1 MADKI
6 NTYIGDINSMSGS
19 KFNVISTTKSINEF
33 PMSCMPTA
41 FIVTTGYNG
50 NNDTEVDLAISDAYG
65 NANKIMTYERTAISH
80 IVNDLYNVN
89 DIKGINDNTPIM
101 LNKQVHFKNATS
113 YEDIAACLRDT
124 NGGSLLKYFAYL
136 TYTMNNMTFN
146 DADFDEDAEAEFLKE
161 AYGKHPK

>member
-41 FIVTTGYNG
+41 FIVTTGYN

-101 LNKQVHFKNATS
+101 LSKQVHFKNATS

-124 NGGSLLKYFAYL
+124 NGASLLKYFAYL
-136 TYTMNNMTFN
+136 AYTINNKTFY
-146 DADFDEDAEAEFLKE
+146 DADFDENAEADFLKE

>member
-41 FIVTTGYNG
+41 FIVTTGYN

-101 LNKQVHFKNATS
+101 LSKQVHFKNAYS

-124 NGGSLLKYFAYL
+124 NGASLLKYFAYL
-136 TYTMNNMTFN
+136 AYTINNMPFN
-146 DADFDEDAEAEFLKE
+146 DADFDEDKFLE
-161 AYGKHPK
+161 DARGKHPK

>member
-41 FIVTTGYNG
+41 FIVTTGYN

-89 DIKGINDNTPIM
+89 DIKGVNDNTPIM
-101 LNKQVHFKNATS
+101 LSKQVHFKNATS

-124 NGGSLLKYFAYL
+124 NGASLLKYFAYL
-136 TYTMNNMTFN
+136 AYTINNKPFN
-146 DADFDEDAEAEFLKE
+146 DADFDEAKFLEDAH
-161 AYGKHPK
+161 GKHPK

>member
-41 FIVTTGYNG
+41 FIVTTGYN

-101 LNKQVHFKNATS
+101 LSKQVHFKNATS

-124 NGGSLLKYFAYL
+124 NGASLLKYFAYL
-136 TYTMNNMTFN
+136 AYAINNKPFI
-146 DADFDEDAEAEFLKE
+146 DADFDENAETDFLKE

>member
-41 FIVTTGYNG
+41 FIVTTGYN

-101 LNKQVHFKNATS
+101 LSKQVHFKNATS

-124 NGGSLLKYFAYL
+124 NGASLLKYFAYL
-136 TYTMNNMTFN
+136 AYAINNKTFY
-146 DADFDEDAEAEFLKE
+146 DADFDEDKFLE
-161 AYGKHPK
+161 DARGKHPK

>member
-41 FIVTTGYNG
+41 FIVTTGYN

-101 LNKQVHFKNATS
+101 LSKQVHFKNATS
-113 YEDIAACLRDT
+113 YEDIAACIRDT
-124 NGGSLLKYFAYL
+124 NGASLLKYFAYL
-136 TYTMNNMTFN
+136 AYSINNMPFY
-146 DADFDEDAEAEFLKE
+146 DADFDEAKFLEDAH
-161 AYGKHPK
+161 GKHPK

>member
-41 FIVTTGYNG
+41 FIVTTGYN

-89 DIKGINDNTPIM
+89 DIKSVNDNTPIM
-101 LNKQVHFKNATS
+101 LSKQVHFKNATS

-124 NGGSLLKYFAYL
+124 NGASLLKYFAYL
-136 TYTMNNMTFN
+136 TYAINNMSFN
-146 DADFDEDAEAEFLKE
+146 DADFDEVKFLEDAR
-161 AYGKHPK
+161 GKHPK

>member
-41 FIVTTGYNG
+41 FIVTTGYN

-101 LNKQVHFKNATS
+101 LSKQVHFKNATS
-113 YEDIAACLRDT
+113 YEDIAACIRDA
-124 NGGSLLKYFAYL
+124 NGASLLKYFAYL
-136 TYTMNNMTFN
+136 TYAINNMPFY
-146 DADFDEDAEAEFLKE
+146 DADFDEAKFLEA
-161 AYGKHPK
+161 AHGKHPK

>member
-41 FIVTTGYNG
+41 FIVTTGYN

-101 LNKQVHFKNATS
+101 LSKQVHFKNATS
-113 YEDIAACLRDT
+113 YEDIAACIRDT

-136 TYTMNNMTFN
+136 AYAINNMPFN
-146 DADFDEDAEAEFLKE
+146 DADFDENAEAEFLKE

>member
-41 FIVTTGYNG
+41 FIVTTGYN

-101 LNKQVHFKNATS
+101 LSKQVHFKNANS
-113 YEDIAACLRDT
+113 YEDIAACIRDT

-136 TYTMNNMTFN
+136 AYAINNKTFN
-146 DADFDEDAEAEFLKE
+146 DADFDENAEADFLKE

>member
-41 FIVTTGYNG
+41 FIVTTGYN

-101 LNKQVHFKNATS
+101 LSKQVHFKNATS

-124 NGGSLLKYFAYL
+124 NGASLLKYFAYL
-136 TYTMNNMTFN
+136 AYTINNKTFY
-146 DADFDEDAEAEFLKE
+146 DADFDEAKFLEDAHD
-161 AYGKHPK
+161 KHPK

>member
-41 FIVTTGYNG
+41 FIVTTGYN

-101 LNKQVHFKNATS
+101 LSKQVHFKNATS
-113 YEDIAACLRDT
+113 YEDIAACIRDT
-124 NGGSLLKYFAYL
+124 NGASLLKYFAYL
-136 TYTMNNMTFN
+136 TYAINNMPFN
-146 DADFDEDAEAEFLKE
+146 DADFDENAEAEFLKE

>member
-41 FIVTTGYNG
+41 FIVTTGYN

-101 LNKQVHFKNATS
+101 LSKQVHFKNATS

-124 NGGSLLKYFAYL
+124 NGASLLKYFAYL
-136 TYTMNNMTFN
+136 AYTINNMTFN
-146 DADFDEDAEAEFLKE
+146 DADFDEAKFLEDAH
-161 AYGKHPK
+161 GKHPK

>member
-41 FIVTTGYNG
+41 FIVTTGYND
-50 NNDTEVDLAISDAYG
+50 NDTEVDLAISDAYG

-89 DIKGINDNTPIM
+89 DIKSINDNTPIM
-101 LNKQVHFKNATS
+101 LSKQVHFKNATS
-113 YEDIAACLRDT
+113 YEDIAACIRDT

-136 TYTMNNMTFN
+136 AYAINNMSFN

>member
-41 FIVTTGYNG
+41 FIVTTGYN

-89 DIKGINDNTPIM
+89 DIKSVNDNTPIM
-101 LNKQVHFKNATS
+101 LSKQVHFKNATS
-113 YEDIAACLRDT
+113 YEDIAACIRDT

-136 TYTMNNMTFN
+136 AYAINNKPFY
-146 DADFDEDAEAEFLKE
+146 DADFDEAKFLEDAH
-161 AYGKHPK
+161 GKHPK

>member
-41 FIVTTGYNG
+41 FIVTTGYN

-89 DIKGINDNTPIM
+89 DIKSINDNTPIM
-101 LNKQVHFKNATS
+101 LSKQVHFKNATS

-124 NGGSLLKYFAYL
+124 NGASLLKYFAYL
-136 TYTMNNMTFN
+136 AYAINNKTFI
-146 DADFDEDAEAEFLKE
+146 DADFDEAKFLEDAR
-161 AYGKHPK
+161 GKHPK

>member
-41 FIVTTGYNG
+41 FIVTTGYN

-101 LNKQVHFKNATS
+101 LSKQVHFKNATS
-113 YEDIAACLRDT
+113 YEDIAACIRDT
-124 NGGSLLKYFAYL
+124 NGASLLKYFAYL
-136 TYTMNNMTFN
+136 AYAINNMPFY
-146 DADFDEDAEAEFLKE
+146 DADFNEDKFLEDAR
-161 AYGKHPK
+161 GKHPK

>member
-41 FIVTTGYNG
+41 FIVTTGYN

-101 LNKQVHFKNATS
+101 LSKQVHFKNAYS
-113 YEDIAACLRDT
+113 YEDIAACIRDT

-136 TYTMNNMTFN
+136 AYAINNVQFN
-146 DADFDEDAEAEFLKE
+146 DVDFDEAKFLEDAH
-161 AYGKHPK
+161 GKHPK

>member
-41 FIVTTGYNG
+41 FIVTTGYN

-101 LNKQVHFKNATS
+101 LSKQVHFKNATS

-124 NGGSLLKYFAYL
+124 NGASLLKYFAYL
-136 TYTMNNMTFN
+136 TYAINNIPFY
-146 DADFDEDAEAEFLKE
+146 DADFDEVKFLEDARD
-161 AYGKHPK
+161 KHPK

>member
-41 FIVTTGYNG
+41 FIVTTGYN

-89 DIKGINDNTPIM
+89 DIKDINDNTPIM
-101 LNKQVHFKNATS
+101 LSKQVHFKNATS
-113 YEDIAACLRDT
+113 YEDIAACIRDT
-124 NGGSLLKYFAYL
+124 NGASLLKYFAYL
-136 TYTMNNMTFN
+136 AYTINNIPFY
-146 DADFDEDAEAEFLKE
+146 DADFDEAKFLEDARS
-161 AYGKHPK
+161 KHPK

>member
-41 FIVTTGYNG
+41 FIVTTGYN

-101 LNKQVHFKNATS
+101 LSKQVHFKNATS

-124 NGGSLLKYFAYL
+124 NGASLLKYFAYL
-136 TYTMNNMTFN
+136 AYAINNKPFN
-146 DADFDEDAEAEFLKE
+146 DADFDEAKFLEDARD
-161 AYGKHPK
+161 KHPK

>member
-41 FIVTTGYNG
+41 FIVTTGYN

-89 DIKGINDNTPIM
+89 DIKGVNDNTPIM
-101 LNKQVHFKNATS
+101 LSKQVHFKNATS

-124 NGGSLLKYFAYL
+124 NGASLLKYFAYL
-136 TYTMNNMTFN
+136 AYAINNKPFN
-146 DADFDEDAEAEFLKE
+146 DADFDEAKFLEDAH
-161 AYGKHPK
+161 GKHPK

>member
-41 FIVTTGYNG
+41 FIVTTGYN

-101 LNKQVHFKNATS
+101 LSKQVHFKNAYS
-113 YEDIAACLRDT
+113 YEDIAACIRDT

-136 TYTMNNMTFN
+136 AYTINNMTFI
-146 DADFDEDAEAEFLKE
+146 DADFDENAEANFLKE

>member
-41 FIVTTGYNG
+41 FIVTTGYN

-89 DIKGINDNTPIM
+89 DIKSVNDNTPIM
-101 LNKQVHFKNATS
+101 LSKQVHFKNATS
-113 YEDIAACLRDT
+113 YEDIAACIRDT
-124 NGGSLLKYFAYL
+124 NGASLLKYFAYL
-136 TYTMNNMTFN
+136 VYTMNNMTFN
-146 DADFDEDAEAEFLKE
+146 DADFDKNAEADFLKE

>member
-41 FIVTTGYNG
+41 FIVTTGYN

-101 LNKQVHFKNATS
+101 LSKQVHFKNATS
-113 YEDIAACLRDT
+113 YEDIATCLRDT
-124 NGGSLLKYFAYL
+124 NGASLLKYFAYL
-136 TYTMNNMTFN
+136 TYAINNMPFN
-146 DADFDEDAEAEFLKE
+146 DADFDEAKFLEDARD
-161 AYGKHPK
+161 KHPK

>member
-41 FIVTTGYNG
+41 FIVTTGYN

-89 DIKGINDNTPIM
+89 DVKSVNDNTPIM
-101 LNKQVHFKNATS
+101 LSKQVHFKNATS

-124 NGGSLLKYFAYL
+124 NGASLLKYFAYL
-136 TYTMNNMTFN
+136 AYTINNKTFY
-146 DADFDEDAEAEFLKE
+146 DADFDEAKFLEDARD
-161 AYGKHPK
+161 KHPK

>member
-41 FIVTTGYNG
+41 FIVTTGYN

-65 NANKIMTYERTAISH
+65 NANKIMSYERTAISH

-101 LNKQVHFKNATS
+101 LSKQVHFKNAKS

-136 TYTMNNMTFN
+136 TYAINNMTFN
-146 DADFDEDAEAEFLKE
+146 DADFDENAEADFLKE

>member
-41 FIVTTGYNG
+41 FIVTTGYN
-50 NNDTEVDLAISDAYG
+50 NNDTEVDLSISDAYG

-101 LNKQVHFKNATS
+101 LSKQVHFKNATS

-136 TYTMNNMTFN
+136 AYAINNKPFI
-146 DADFDEDAEAEFLKE
+146 DADFDENAEADFLKE

>member
-41 FIVTTGYNG
+41 FIVTTGYN

-101 LNKQVHFKNATS
+101 LSKQVHFKNATS

-124 NGGSLLKYFAYL
+124 NGASLLKYFAYL
-136 TYTMNNMTFN
+136 TYAINNKPFN
-146 DADFDEDAEAEFLKE
+146 DADFDEAKFLEDARS
-161 AYGKHPK
+161 KHPK

>member
-41 FIVTTGYNG
+41 FIVTTGYN

-101 LNKQVHFKNATS
+101 LSKQVHFKNAKS

-124 NGGSLLKYFAYL
+124 NVGSLMKYFAYL
-136 TYTMNNMTFN
+136 AYAINNKPFI
-146 DADFDEDAEAEFLKE
+146 DADFDENAEADFLKE

>member
-41 FIVTTGYNG
+41 FIVTTGYN

-101 LNKQVHFKNATS
+101 LSKQVHFKNATS

-124 NGGSLLKYFAYL
+124 NGASLLKYFAYL
-136 TYTMNNMTFN
+136 AYTINNMPFY
-146 DADFDEDAEAEFLKE
+146 DADFDEAKFLEDARD
-161 AYGKHPK
+161 KHPK

>member
-41 FIVTTGYNG
+41 FIVTTGYN

-89 DIKGINDNTPIM
+89 DIKSINDNTPIM
-101 LNKQVHFKNATS
+101 LSKQVHFKNATS

-124 NGGSLLKYFAYL
+124 NGASLLKYFAYL
-136 TYTMNNMTFN
+136 AYTINNKTFN
-146 DADFDEDAEAEFLKE
+146 DADFDEAKFLEDARD
-161 AYGKHPK
+161 KHPK

>member
-41 FIVTTGYNG
+41 FIVTTGYN

-101 LNKQVHFKNATS
+101 LSKQVHFKNATS

-136 TYTMNNMTFN
+136 TYAINNMTFN
-146 DADFDEDAEAEFLKE
+146 DADFDENAEADFLKE

>member
-41 FIVTTGYNG
+41 FIVTTGYN

-89 DIKGINDNTPIM
+89 DIKGVNDNTPIM
-101 LNKQVHFKNATS
+101 LSKQVHFKNATS

-136 TYTMNNMTFN
+136 TYAINNMTFY
-146 DADFDEDAEAEFLKE
+146 DADFDENAEADFLKE

>member
-41 FIVTTGYNG
+41 FIVTTGYN

-89 DIKGINDNTPIM
+89 DVKSVNDNTPIM
-101 LNKQVHFKNATS
+101 LSKQVHFKNATS

-124 NGGSLLKYFAYL
+124 NGASLLKYFAYL
-136 TYTMNNMTFN
+136 AYAINNKTFI
-146 DADFDEDAEAEFLKE
+146 DADFDENAEADFLKE

>member
-41 FIVTTGYNG
+41 FIVTTGYN

-65 NANKIMTYERTAISH
+65 NANKIMSYERTAISH

-89 DIKGINDNTPIM
+89 DIKGINDNAPIM
-101 LNKQVHFKNATS
+101 LSKQVHFKNATS

-136 TYTMNNMTFN
+136 AYTMNNMTFN
-146 DADFDEDAEAEFLKE
+146 DADFDENAEADFLKE

>member
-41 FIVTTGYNG
+41 FIVTTGYN

-101 LNKQVHFKNATS
+101 LSKQVHFKNATS
-113 YEDIAACLRDT
+113 YEDIAACIRDT
-124 NGGSLLKYFAYL
+124 NGASLLKYFAYL
-136 TYTMNNMTFN
+136 TYAINNMPFN
-146 DADFDEDAEAEFLKE
+146 DADFDEAKFLEDARD
-161 AYGKHPK
+161 KHPK

>member
-41 FIVTTGYNG
+41 FIVTTGYN

-101 LNKQVHFKNATS
+101 LSKQVHFKNATS
-113 YEDIAACLRDT
+113 YEDIAACIRDT
-124 NGGSLLKYFAYL
+124 NGASLLKYFAYL
-136 TYTMNNMTFN
+136 AYAINNMPFY
-146 DADFDEDAEAEFLKE
+146 DADFDEAKFLEA
-161 AYGKHPK
+161 AHGKHPK

>member
-41 FIVTTGYNG
+41 FIVTTGYN

-101 LNKQVHFKNATS
+101 LSKQVHFKNAKS

-136 TYTMNNMTFN
+136 TYAINNMTFN
-146 DADFDEDAEAEFLKE
+146 DADFDENAEADFLKE